1 MTATVKTQP
10 VLDVF
15 GIRKV
20 YPGETEPLVVLDG
33 VSLTVFPGELV
44 SIIGPSGCGKTTLLR
59 IIDGLIS
66 HDAGSIR
73 VQDVPVQDPPSS
85 IAVVFQ
91 DGRLLPWRTVV
102 QNVEFALE
110 LKVHRRLN
118 KEEKDRA
125 REYFDAVG
133 LGNFMKHYPHQLSGG
148 NQQRVGVARA
158 LAKVPDLLLLDEPFG
173 ALDAQTRLVM
183 QDWFLSLQR
192 RYALAAVLV
201 THDIDEAVYMSKRC
215 VVLTRQPGGVKR
227 VVDVDLP
234 DTRDRQ
240 DVRGLPE
247 FGQYRSQLWQLLRD
261 DAISDAER

>member
-1 MTATVKTQP
+1 MTATVQTKP
-10 VLDVF
+10 VLEVS
-15 GIRKV
+15 GIRKT
-20 YPGETEPLVVLDG
+20 YPGQSEPLVVLDD
-33 VSLTVFPGELV
+33 VSLTAYPGELV

-59 IIDGLIS
+59 IIDGLITR
-66 HDAGSIR
+66 DEGTVR
-73 VQDVPVQDPPSS
+73 VLETPVEAPPPS

-118 KEEKDRA
+118 KEEKERA
-125 REYFDAVG
+125 SEFVDAVG

-148 NQQRVGVARA
+148 MQQRVGVARA
-158 LAKVPDLLLLDEPFG
+158 LARVPDLLLLDEPFG

-192 RYALAAVLV
+192 RYRLAAVLV
-201 THDIDEAVYMSKRC
+201 THDIDEAVYMSSRC
-215 VVLTRQPGGVKR
+215 VVLTRQPGRVKR
-227 VVDVDLP
+227 VVEVSLP
-234 DTRDRQ
+234 AARDEQ
-240 DVRGLPE
+240 DVRSLPE
-247 FGQYRSQLWQLLRD
+247 FGQHRSHLWQLLRN

>member
-1 MTATVKTQP
+1 MSVNVKTQP
-10 VLDVF
+10 VLQVS
-15 GIRKV
+15 GIRKT
-20 YPGETEPLVVLDG
+20 YPGEAEPLVVLDD
-33 VSLTVFPGELV
+33 VSLTAYPGELV

-59 IIDGLIS
+59 IIDGLIP
-66 HDAGSIR
+66 HDGGQ
-73 VQDVPVQDPPSS
+73 VKVLDQVVDEPPTS

-110 LKVHRRLN
+110 LQVHRRLN
-118 KEEKDRA
+118 KQEKERA
-125 REYFDAVG
+125 REFVDAVG

-148 NQQRVGVARA
+148 MQQRVGVARA
-158 LAKVPDLLLLDEPFG
+158 LARVPDLLLLDEPFG

-192 RYALAAVLV
+192 RYSLAAVLV

-215 VVLTRQPGGVKR
+215 VVLTRQPGRVKR
-227 VVDVDLP
+227 VVEFELP
-234 DTRDRQ
+234 DARDRQ
-240 DVRGLPE
+240 DVRSLPE
-247 FGQYRSQLWQLLRD
+247 FGHYRSQLWQLLRD